1 MTQTIETRTVVVERE
16 VPHPPQKVW
25 RALTESALIEDWL
38 MANDFQPVVGHAF
51 TLRAPPQPNWSG
63 VIDCRV
69 LAVEP
74 PERLAYT
81 WGSMGLETVVT
92 LTLVPTPA
100 GTAVR
105 MEQSG
110 FHPDR
115 EANIQGAT
123 YGWRSFLA
131 RLDQVVARLD

>member
-1 MTQTIETRTVVVERE
+1 MTQTAETRTVVVERDL
-16 VPHPPQKVW
+16 PHPPQKVW

-38 MANDFQPVVGHAF
+38 MSNDFQPVVGHTF
-51 TLRAPPQPNWSG
+51 TLRSPPHPNWDG
-63 VIDCRV
+63 VIACKV
-69 LAVEP
+69 LTVEP

-81 WGSMGLETVVT
+81 WGTMGLETVVS
-92 LTLVPTPA
+92 LTLAPTPA
-100 GTAVR
+100 GTLVR

-131 RLDQVVARLD
+131 KLDEVVAKLD